1 MNIGGFTLIRRKKMP
16 TKYILLAM
24 TLLCLV
30 LIILTWESR
39 SEISPVESS
48 ISYVVVPM
56 QKGINVFGD
65 WVIDKVNFVK
75 NINSLEQM
83 NSDLTEE
90 VDKLRYEN
98 KILQQDK
105 TELERLRNLYELDK
119 KYPSYPKI
127 GASIISKDASNWYN
141 VFTIDKGEKHGLKV
155 NMVVIAGNG
164 LVGHIFQVGPGFAK
178 VRTIIED
185 TSRVSA
191 KIFRTGD
198 TCIVEGEKEYAGYC
212 KVDFIDESANVI
224 VGDEIV
230 TSNLSDV
237 YPPGILIGTIKE
249 ITENPNHLNKSAII
263 EPAVDFKHLEEVL
276 VINQVWRE
284 EQNEE

>member
-1 MNIGGFTLIRRKKMP
+1 
-16 TKYILLAM
+16 M

-30 LIILTWESR
+30 LIILTWENR
-39 SEISPVESS
+39 SEVSAVEKSV
-48 ISYVVVPM
+48 SYVVVPM
-56 QKGINVFGD
+56 QKGVNVFGD
-65 WVIDKVNFVK
+65 WVIDKVDFVK
-75 NINSLEQM
+75 NINRLEAV
-83 NSDLTEE
+83 NIDLTEE

-127 GASIISKDASNWYN
+127 GASVIGKDPGNWYD
-141 VFTIDKGEKHGLKV
+141 VFRIDKGTNDGLKV
-155 NMVVIAGNG
+155 NMVVLAGNG
-164 LVGHIFQVGPGFAK
+164 LVGHIFEVGPGYSK
-178 VRTIIED
+178 VKTIID
-185 TSRVSA
+185 DSSRVSG
-191 KIFRTGD
+191 KIFRTSD

-212 KVDFIDESANVI
+212 KVNFIDESANIV

-230 TSNLSDV
+230 TSHLSEI

-249 ITENPNHLNKSAII
+249 INENPNQLNKSAVI

-276 VINQVWRE
+276 VINQVWKE
-284 EQNEE
+284 NLYEQ